1 MGDEYDNLVFT
12 AYEDQQ
18 HENDQGTSSSSSSK
32 VLISADNISN
42 FILLNSF
49 STDIRRAI
57 FLLEIRLPTQKE
69 FGTSVATAGE
79 EVISLEDGVSVRKD
93 ILQCQSLSRRSRKVE
108 K

>member
-57 FLLEIRLPTQKE
+57 FLLEFRLPTQKE
-69 FGTSVATAGE
+69 FGTSVATVALLGLRATGA
-79 EVISLEDGVSVRKD
+79 EV
-93 ILQCQSLSRRSRKVE
+93 
-108 K
+108 